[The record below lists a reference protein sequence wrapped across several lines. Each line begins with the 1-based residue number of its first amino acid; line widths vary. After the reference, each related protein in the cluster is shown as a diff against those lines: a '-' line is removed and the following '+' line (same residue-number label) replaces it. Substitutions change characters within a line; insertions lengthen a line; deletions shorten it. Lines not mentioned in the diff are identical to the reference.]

1 MLKLYKRID
10 GALHYHEAWVA
21 GREIIEHWGA
31 VGERGD
37 NRTHKIPKKADEDAL
52 IEQILKP
59 ARADGYAEIEEGG
72 EAILLIE
79 YAIDGFGTKKDLKK
93 RHALEDRM
101 NETLGW
107 VGLGNCDGGSTG
119 SGTMEVCCFVV
130 DFDIAKRVIEADLA
144 GTEFANFT
152 RIYREDI
159 DE

>member
-10 GALHYHEAWVA
+10 GVLHYHEAWA
-21 GREIIEHWGA
+21 SGREIIEHWGP

-37 NRTHKIPKKADEDAL
+37 AKKHKIPKKADEDEL

-59 ARADGYAEIEEGG
+59 ARAAGYAEIVEGG
-72 EAILLIE
+72 EAVLLIE

-144 GTEFANFT
+144 GTKFANFT